1 MLPHQVFVKILR
13 ELDLFLGEEATLELL
28 RKYERSVARPSAEGG
43 GGVCGRSDYASF
55 LKNIRRLVFSPQN
68 DREEEG
74 RNTQRGT
81 SPEQLHDWVSLVEED
96 SGGVGS
102 GGWWGADVDETLLA
116 QVFSKASRMYTLSL

>member
-28 RKYERSVARPSAEGG
+28 RKYERSVARPSAQGG
-43 GGVCGRSDYASF
+43 GRSDYASF
-55 LKNIRRLVFSPQN
+55 LKNIRRLVFSGQN
-68 DREEEG
+68 DIEEEG
-74 RNTQRGT
+74 RSTQRGRN
-81 SPEQLHDWVSLVEED
+81 PEPLHDWVSLVEED

-116 QVFSKASRMYTLSL
+116 QVFSKASSICTPSL